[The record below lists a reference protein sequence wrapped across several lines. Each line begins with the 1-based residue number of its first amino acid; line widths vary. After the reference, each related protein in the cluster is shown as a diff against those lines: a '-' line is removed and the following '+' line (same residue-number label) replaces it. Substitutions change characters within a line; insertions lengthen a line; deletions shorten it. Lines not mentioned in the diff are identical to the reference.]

1 MFSIE
6 LFLFFK
12 AALVGL
18 SIAAPVG
25 PIGLLCI
32 QRTLVSGPGVGFI
45 SGLGAAS
52 ADAIYGAI
60 GAFGLT
66 AVTQLFI
73 EATTPLTL
81 FGAAFLAWLG
91 IKMISSQPITSMEDR
106 VSDCSDKSSEHG
118 DDSSSAGDSGVSIG
132 SSAQVKILVSGVK
145 AFASMFALTLSSPVT
160 ILSFVAVFAAI
171 SGSAELTG
179 QSHSTAVVMVLGVFI
194 GSACWWLMLT
204 AGISRI
210 RHKLDGQKLLWIS
223 RVAGGVL
230 LSVAVYQLSSLVH
243 HLF

>member
-12 AALVGL
+12 AALVRL

-52 ADAIYGAI
+52 ADAVYGAV

-73 EATTPLTL
+73 EATMPLTL
-81 FGAAFLAWLG
+81 FGASFLAWLG
-91 IKMISSQPITSMEDR
+91 FKMISSQPTGDASDSITA
-106 VSDCSDKSSEHG
+106 SDGADAIK
-118 DDSSSAGDSGVSIG
+118 GVGGI
-132 SSAQVKILVSGVK
+132 K

-179 QSHSTAVVMVLGVFI
+179 QSHSAAAVMVLGVFT
-194 GSACWWLMLT
+194 GSACWWLMLA
-204 AGISRI
+204 AGVSRI
-210 RHKLDGQKLLWIS
+210 RHKLGPQTLLWVS
-223 RVAGGVL
+223 RIAGGVL
-230 LSVAVYQLSSLVH
+230 LSVALYQLASLIAEF
-243 HLF
+243 LP

>member
-6 LFLFFK
+6 LFLFLK

-25 PIGLLCI
+25 PISLLCI
-32 QRTLVSGPGVGFI
+32 QRTLISGPRLGFI

-52 ADAIYGAI
+52 ADAVYGAI

-81 FGAAFLAWLG
+81 FGASFLAWLG
-91 IKMISSQPITSMEDR
+91 FKMILSQP
-106 VSDCSDKSSEHG
+106 
-118 DDSSSAGDSGVSIG
+118 AGDELGSIIASDG
-132 SSAQVKILVSGVK
+132 ADSIKGGDGIK

-160 ILSFVAVFAAI
+160 ILSFVAVFSAI
-171 SGSAELTG
+171 NGSAELTE
-179 QSHSTAVVMVLGVFI
+179 QDHSSAFVMVLGVFI
-194 GSACWWLMLT
+194 GSACWWLMLA
-204 AGISRI
+204 AGVSCI
-210 RHKLDGQKLLWIS
+210 RHKLGPQTLLWVS
-223 RVAGGVL
+223 RIAGGVL
-230 LSVAVYQLSSLVH
+230 LSVALYQLASLIAEF
-243 HLF
+243 LS

>member
-6 LFLFFK
+6 LFLFLK

-32 QRTLVSGPGVGFI
+32 QRTLVSGPGMGFI

-52 ADAIYGAI
+52 ADAVYGAV

-81 FGAAFLAWLG
+81 FGASFLTWLG
-91 IKMISSQPITSMEDR
+91 FKMIFSQPTGDASGAIM
-106 VSDCSDKSSEHG
+106 VSERADGIKS
-118 DDSSSAGDSGVSIG
+118 GDSIEGI
-132 SSAQVKILVSGVK
+132 K

-179 QSHSTAVVMVLGVFI
+179 QSHSAAAVMVLGVFI
-194 GSACWWLMLT
+194 GSACWWLMLA
-204 AGISRI
+204 AGVSCI
-210 RHKLDGQKLLWIS
+210 RHKLGPQTLLWVS
-223 RVAGGVL
+223 RIAGGVL
-230 LSVAVYQLSSLVH
+230 LSVALYQLASLIAEF
-243 HLF
+243 LP